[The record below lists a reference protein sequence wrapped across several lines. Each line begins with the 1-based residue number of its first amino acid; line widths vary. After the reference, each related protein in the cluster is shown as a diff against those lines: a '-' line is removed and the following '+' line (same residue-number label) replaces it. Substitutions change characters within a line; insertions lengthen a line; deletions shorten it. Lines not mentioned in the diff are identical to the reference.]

1 MNNQITSAAAFFRA
15 AHEKRV
21 IARVVGGF
29 CHEDWEEQVA
39 NLYAQVEQRG
49 IDKSL
54 VTVTEDQ
61 FTLNLGCGT
70 VNYVQRPKIKR
81 ERTGYF
87 TTRSADY
94 TFLADDSTDLSYGSK
109 KGAKVEDGSLV
120 ITMLNNQKLTYTI
133 LED

>member
-15 AHEKRV
+15 AHQKRV
-21 IARVVGGF
+21 VARVVGGF
-29 CHEDWEEQVA
+29 CHEDWDKQVSELHKQA
-39 NLYAQVEQRG
+39 EMLGYNNSHL
-49 IDKSL
+49 
-54 VTVTEDQ
+54 TVTEEQ
-61 FTLNLGCGT
+61 FTVDLGAGK

-81 ERTGYF
+81 ERKGYF

-94 TFLADDSTDLSYGSK
+94 TFLEDGSTELSYGSK
-109 KGAKVEDGSLV
+109 KGAKVEDGVLV